1 MNARKI
7 YPVAHQS
14 RWEYRLAAVTR
25 SGAFAGL
32 EIPLEVGADSLR
44 DAIRTVRAA
53 RIARLE
59 VIYGNATAA
68 IVAGLKKL
76 EGEE

>member
-44 DAIRTVRAA
+44 DAIRAVRAVRTYPASQYSLRVRQPA
-53 RIARLE
+53 RFL
-59 VIYGNATAA
+59 
-68 IVAGLKKL
+68 
-76 EGEE
+76 